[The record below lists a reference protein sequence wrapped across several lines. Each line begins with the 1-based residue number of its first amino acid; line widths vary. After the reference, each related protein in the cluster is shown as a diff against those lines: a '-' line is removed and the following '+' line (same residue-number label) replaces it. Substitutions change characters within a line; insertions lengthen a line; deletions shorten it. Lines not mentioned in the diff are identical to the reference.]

1 MQFKKV
7 DVLIS
12 ENLTREQ
19 LKTKVLTELNKISKA
34 TNPRISYIANI
45 HDIAN
50 GKYWICMDSE
60 TKETMGAADELIDL
74 QSNLINVH
82 TADFSNPHRTSITNL
97 IDTTITNPQNN
108 QALVYDGTK
117 WVNKN
122 VALNDSNYAKKN
134 EANTFTKKQ
143 SGIDGTEDANFVTL
157 RQLKT
162 KVGLTGNE
170 TIAGV
175 KTFSVPPVS
184 ATNPTANNQVANKS
198 YVDTV
203 VNTVGNS
210 KVALSGN
217 QTIAGVKTFS
227 SPIIIP
233 NATANNH
240 SLPLGQ
246 ADGRYGKLL
255 TENLEWSVGTGGK
268 FTNLNDALSE
278 ALKYNKSNIIV
289 IKLKSGFVFNEKI
302 VFSNANFNNVI
313 ISSEDDIVKV
323 NPNNAVFSDTSVSY
337 LFLSNYSTTPIIDIK
352 VDLNPLENSNST
364 KKIVF
369 LGLYQNSRGFILPN
383 KGCMNAV
390 WDAIMVEQDS
400 TLLADSCVI
409 ENAGYDAIFC
419 NQGSIVSANN
429 STIKGTARYGI
440 LTRLGGY
447 VTANNANLIEQTQG
461 TLLQSE
467 GGIIHANGLVT
478 TGSTATQT
486 NITPNQPAS
495 YGIIFK

>member
-12 ENLTREQ
+12 ENLTKEQ
-19 LKTKVLTELNKISKA
+19 LKEKVLTELNKISRA
-34 TNPRISYIANI
+34 SNPRISYIANI
-45 HDIAN
+45 HDIFN

-74 QSNLINVH
+74 QSNLINKH
-82 TADFSNPHRTSITNL
+82 TANFNNPHKTTVSNL
-97 IDTTITNPQNN
+97 TDTTITNPQRN

-117 WVNKN
+117 WVNKS
-122 VALNDSNYAKKN
+122 VALDGSNYAKKN
-134 EANTFTKKQ
+134 EANIFTKKQ

-162 KVGLTGNE
+162 KVGLAGNE

-175 KTFSVPPVS
+175 KTFS
-184 ATNPTANNQVANKS
+184 
-198 YVDTV
+198 
-203 VNTVGNS
+203 
-210 KVALSGN
+210 
-217 QTIAGVKTFS
+217 S
-227 SPIIIP
+227 SIVIP

-246 ADGRYGKLL
+246 ADSRYAKLL
-255 TENLEWSVGTGGK
+255 TENLEWTVGTGGK

-313 ISSEDDIVKV
+313 IRSEDAIVKV
-323 NPNNAVFSDTSVSY
+323 NPNNAVFSNTLVNY
-337 LFLSNYSTTPIIDIK
+337 LFLANYSITPIIDIK
-352 VDLNPLENSNST
+352 VDLNPSENSNST

-369 LGLYQNSRGFILPN
+369 LGLYQNSRGIISQK

-390 WDAIMVEQDS
+390 WDAIMVEQAS
-400 TLLADSCVI
+400 ALFADSCII
-409 ENAGYDAIFC
+409 ENAGYDGVFC
-419 NQGSIVSANN
+419 SKGSIVDASNA
-429 STIKGTARYGI
+429 TIKGTARYGI
-440 LTRLGGY
+440 LARFGGY
-447 VTANNANLIEQTQG
+447 VNANNANLINQTQG

-467 GGIIHANGLVT
+467 GGIIYAHELVT

-486 NITPNQPAS
+486 NITPNQPTS